1 VSGEASFR
9 TGREVPKGYT
19 PPMPELLSVD
29 RALEI
34 VLRATRVLPSVPVAL
49 EAAAGRILAET
60 VRAGQDYPAFD
71 KSLMDGYAVMA
82 SDLATV
88 PRDLTVVQEIA
99 AGADPASL
107 RPLTPGAAARIM
119 TGAPLPP
126 SADAVLIVEQSEPAP
141 TDPRRVRALASVRPG
156 DNLARRGNDVR
167 AGDLL
172 LPAGEFIGA
181 GEIGVLAACGRPS
194 VQVGARPRVGV
205 LATGDELVPPG
216 EAPGPG
222 RIRNSNGPVLV
233 ALAARAGA
241 EVLDLGIA
249 PDRESALGEAI
260 EAGLQADLLV
270 LSGGVSMGV
279 YDLVGKVLRSLG
291 VEILF
296 DGVAIRPGKP
306 FTFGRR
312 GAAIVAGCPGNPVSS
327 YVIFQVF
334 LRPALRKM
342 AGHPE
347 PLRKPVRGRLAT
359 PLRQRPGRTGFHQ
372 ARVRWDDD
380 RLLVESLTTSGSA
393 DFASCA
399 RGNALAIVPAG
410 VTSLAAGDAVDL
422 MLLDDF
428 DDR

>member
-1 VSGEASFR
+1 
-9 TGREVPKGYT
+9 
-19 PPMPELLSVD
+19 MPELLSVE

-34 VLRATRVLPSVPVAL
+34 VLQATRVLPSEPVAL
-49 EAAAGRILAET
+49 EAAAGRILAEAI
-60 VRAGQDYPAFD
+60 RADQDHPAFD
-71 KSLMDGYAVMA
+71 KSLMDGYAVTA
-82 SDLATV
+82 GDLAAV

-107 RPLTPGAAARIM
+107 LPLRPGAAARIM

-126 SADAVLIVEQSEPAP
+126 RADAVLIVEQSEPVP
-141 TDPRRVRALASVRPG
+141 TDPQRVRALASPRPG
-156 DNLARRGNDVR
+156 DNLARRGADVR

-181 GEIGVLAACGRPS
+181 GEIGVLAACGRQS
-194 VQVGARPRVGV
+194 VRVGARPRVGV
-205 LATGDELVPPG
+205 LATGDELVPAG
-216 EAPGPG
+216 QAPGPG
-222 RIRNSNGPVLV
+222 RIRNSNGPVLA

-241 EVLDLGIA
+241 DVLDLGIA

-260 EAGLQADLLV
+260 EAGLRADLLL

-291 VEILF
+291 AEILF
-296 DGVAIRPGKP
+296 EGVAIKPGKP
-306 FTFGRR
+306 FTFARR

-334 LRPALRKM
+334 LLPALRKM

-347 PLRKPVRGRLAT
+347 PRRKPVRGRLAT

-372 ARVRWDDD
+372 ARARWEAES
-380 RLLVESLTTSGSA
+380 LVVEVLTTSGSA
-393 DFASCA
+393 DFAACA
-399 RGNALAIVPAG
+399 RGNALAIVPAEIATLG
-410 VTSLAAGDAVDL
+410 AGDPVDL

-428 DDR
+428 EDR